1 MHTVAESTV
10 RILANFAQPF
20 SFTAVAAY
28 PKFLA
33 NFMPSSFDFITVDE
47 LPRFLDLTFSTPSF
61 NFNFDVEAAFR
72 SELLAEFALAA
83 SSFVYVDEIVSS

>member
-10 RILANFAQPF
+10 RILAGFDQPF
-20 SFTAVAAY
+20 SFTAEAAY

-33 NFMPSSFDFITVDE
+33 NFMPSSFDFITMDE
-47 LPRFLDLTFSTPSF
+47 LPRFLDLTFATPSF
-61 NFNFDVEAAFR
+61 NFVEEAAFR

-83 SSFVYVDEIVSS
+83 SSFVFVDEIVSS